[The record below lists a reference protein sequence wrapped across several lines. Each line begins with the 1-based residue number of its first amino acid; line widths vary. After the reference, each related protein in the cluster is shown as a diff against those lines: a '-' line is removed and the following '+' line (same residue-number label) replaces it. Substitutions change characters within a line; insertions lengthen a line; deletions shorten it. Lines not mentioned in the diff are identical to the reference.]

1 MEVRKIKHI
10 TTILLSLLI
19 SIGAFILL
27 YIYAIDSTNGSE
39 ITDVSGPIQVLTSTV
54 MSNEDLAGTSTTK
67 QFNIPAGYGYVQVT
81 FRNTGSKQFTFTINQ
96 GSAAGAMQM
105 SGTVPADGEEY
116 EFSNDK
122 AWSTGEFYISTSSAQ
137 GMSGTLDVH
146 LGTLNF

>member
-1 MEVRKIKHI
+1 
-10 TTILLSLLI
+10 
-19 SIGAFILL
+19 
-27 YIYAIDSTNGSE
+27 
-39 ITDVSGPIQVLTSTV
+39 

-116 EFSNDK
+116 EFSNDE